1 MATIRSHALT
11 IGLLGVL
18 SAAGCVLPPPPGEL
32 VPPRV
37 EVLAADSRATRY
49 GESAPQIFENPAIRD
64 KVRALFGPDWSAGRA
79 GGLSAAAAAFFS
91 TSSAPKPLRVGDREY
106 LAVPG
111 CMTTAC
117 AARRGL
123 VLIAADGERLLARV
137 DDGGFTLHYGF
148 GPGMTALTPHDR
160 LLVDAAWG
168 VLQ

>member
-1 MATIRSHALT
+1 MGTIRSHALT

-18 SAAGCVLPPPPGEL
+18 SVAGCVLPPPPGEL

-37 EVLAADSRATRY
+37 EVLTADSRAARY
-49 GESAPQIFENPAIRD
+49 GGSAAQVFEHPAIRD
-64 KVRALFGPDWSAGRA
+64 KVRALFGPDWSGGRE
-79 GGLSAAAAAFFS
+79 GRLSAAVAAFFS

-111 CMTTAC
+111 CMATAC
-117 AARRGL
+117 ATRRGL
-123 VLIAADGERLLARV
+123 LLIGADGERLLARV

-148 GPGMTALTPHDR
+148 GPGMTAMTPQDR

-168 VLQ
+168 ALR